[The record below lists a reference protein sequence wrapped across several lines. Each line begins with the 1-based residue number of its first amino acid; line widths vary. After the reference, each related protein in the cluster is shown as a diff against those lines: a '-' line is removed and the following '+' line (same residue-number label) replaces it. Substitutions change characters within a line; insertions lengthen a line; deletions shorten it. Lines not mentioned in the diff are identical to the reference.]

1 MDESWP
7 AEWRHG
13 MAASGERESGVQGR
27 GVAGRLEVVA
37 R

>member
-7 AEWRHG
+7 AEWRHR
-13 MAASGERESGVQGR
+13 MATKSERESGVQGR
-27 GVAGRLEVVA
+27 GAADRLEVVA

>member
-13 MAASGERESGVQGR
+13 MATSGEGESGAQGR
-27 GVAGRLEVVA
+27 GAADRLEVVA